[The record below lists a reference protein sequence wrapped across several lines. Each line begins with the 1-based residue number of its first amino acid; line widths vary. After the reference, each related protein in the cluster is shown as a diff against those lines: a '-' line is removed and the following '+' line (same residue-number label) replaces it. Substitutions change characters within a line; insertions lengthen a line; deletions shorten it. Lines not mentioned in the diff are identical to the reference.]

1 MTKKTAPYGSW
12 RSPITADLIVAGT
25 VGVSQ
30 VALDG
35 DHVYWVEGRPAEKG
49 RNVIVRRTS
58 EGEVE
63 DVTPTGHNART
74 RVHEYGGASYVVA
87 DGTVFY
93 SNFGDQRLYS
103 QRAGEEPKPLTPDGI
118 DLRYA
123 DAVVD
128 GPGRRLITVREDH
141 SDLGRTGEAVN
152 EIVCVSIDPEL
163 GAPEEVLV
171 TGSDF
176 YSNPRLSPDGKRMC
190 WLQWNHPN
198 MPWDGCELWV
208 AQVSDAGLTH
218 AKRVAGGIEESIF
231 QPEFS
236 PDGEVHY
243 VSDASG
249 WWNIYRL
256 PGSGDRDGEE
266 GAAEPLCPME
276 AELATPAWVFGM
288 RTYGF
293 SSAETIVCAYAERG
307 SWTLA
312 SLDTRSGALT
322 PFDLP
327 YTDFSSVRVGDGQAV
342 FRAGSPTKGAEIVRL
357 DLASGET
364 RVVSRPSPIDID
376 EANLSVPEAV
386 EFPTEDSHTA
396 HAFFYA
402 PKNSAFS
409 GSPDEKPPLLVKIHG
424 GPTGATNS
432 TLSLGIQYWT
442 SRGFAVADVNY
453 GGSTGYGTEYRRRLN
468 DKWGIVDVDD
478 CVNVARYLADRGDI
492 DGDRLAIDGGSSG
505 GFTTLAVLAFR
516 DTFHVGASY
525 YGVTDLEA
533 LARDT
538 HKFESR
544 YLDGLIA
551 PYPEQ
556 AEVWRERSPIHN
568 VDKLDRPVILF
579 QGMEDKIVPP
589 SQAETMVAAV
599 REKGLPVAYITYEG
613 EQHGFRQ
620 AANIKRTLEGELY
633 FYSRILGF
641 DLAEQIEPVQI
652 DNL

>member
-1 MTKKTAPYGSW
+1 MTQQTAPYGSW
-12 RSPITADLIVAGT
+12 PSPITADLIVAGT
-25 VGVSQ
+25 VSVSQ
-30 VALDG
+30 VALDS
-35 DHVYWVEGRPAEKG
+35 DYIYWVEGRPAEKG
-49 RNVIVRRTS
+49 RNVVVRR
-58 EGEVE
+58 GPDGAVE
-63 DVTPTGHNART
+63 DVTPDPHNART
-74 RVHEYGGASYVVA
+74 RVHEYGGGSYVVA
-87 DGTVFY
+87 GGTVFY
-93 SNFGDQRLYS
+93 SNFVDQRAYS
-103 QRAGEEPKPLTPDGI
+103 QRPGDPPKPLTPDEI
-118 DLRYA
+118 DLRYT

-128 GPGRRLITVREDH
+128 VQGRRLITVREDH
-141 SDLGRTGEAVN
+141 SDLTRTGEAVN
-152 EIVCVSIDPEL
+152 EIVCVSTDPEM
-163 GAPEEVLV
+163 GAPGEVLV
-171 TGSDF
+171 TGADF
-176 YSNPRLSPDGKRMC
+176 YSNPRLSQDGLRMC

-208 AQVSDAGLTH
+208 AQVGDSGLTH
-218 AKRVAGGIEESIF
+218 AKKVAGGLDESIF
-231 QPEFS
+231 QPEWS
-236 PDGEVHY
+236 PNGVLHF

-249 WWNIYRL
+249 WWNLYRL
-256 PGSGDRDGEE
+256 PGSGDE
-266 GAAEPLCPME
+266 GAGLAEPLCPME
-276 AELATPAWVFGM
+276 AEFATPAWVFGM

-293 SSAETIVCAYAERG
+293 SSDETIVCAYAERG

-312 SLDTRSGALT
+312 SLNTTSGQLS

-327 YTDFSSVRVGDGQAV
+327 YTDFSSVRVGDGLAV
-342 FRAGSPTKGAEIVRL
+342 FRAGSPTRGAEIVQL
-357 DLASGET
+357 DLATGET
-364 RVVSRPSPIDID
+364 KVVSRPSPIDIN
-376 EANLSVPEAV
+376 EATLSVPEAV
-386 EFPTEDSHTA
+386 EFPTEDGHTA
-396 HAFFYA
+396 HAFYYA
-402 PKNSAFS
+402 PTNAAFT
-409 GSPDEKPPLLVKIHG
+409 GTRDEKPPLLVKIHG

-453 GGSTGYGTEYRRRLN
+453 GGSTGYGTAYRRRLN

-478 CVNVARYLADRGDI
+478 CVNVARYLAERGDV
-492 DGDRLAIDGGSSG
+492 DSDRLAIDGGSSG
-505 GFTTLAVLAFR
+505 GFTALAVLTFR
-516 DTFHVGASY
+516 DVFHVGTSY

-589 SQAETMVAAV
+589 NQAETMVAAV

-613 EQHGFRQ
+613 EQHGFRK

-641 DLAEQIEPVQI
+641 ELAEDIEPVPI

>member
-1 MTKKTAPYGSW
+1 MTQQTAPYGSW
-12 RSPITADLIVAGT
+12 LSPITADLIVAGT
-25 VGVSQ
+25 VSVSQ
-30 VALDG
+30 IALDG

-49 RNVIVRRTS
+49 RNVIVRRGPNGT
-58 EGEVE
+58 VE
-63 DVTPTGHNART
+63 DVTPAGHNART
-74 RVHEYGGASYVVA
+74 RVHEYGGASYVVSE
-87 DGTVFY
+87 GTVYY
-93 SNFGDQRLYS
+93 SNFDDQRLYS
-103 QRAGEEPKPLTPDGI
+103 QRPSDPPKPLTPDGI
-118 DLRYA
+118 DLRYS
-123 DAVVD
+123 DAAVD
-128 GPGRRLITVREDH
+128 AQGRRLIAVREDH
-141 SDLGRTGEAVN
+141 SDLARTGEAVN

-163 GAPEEVLV
+163 GTPEEVLV

-176 YSNPRLSPDGKRMC
+176 YSNPRLSPDGSHMC

-208 AQVSDAGLTH
+208 AEFGDVGLTH
-218 AKRVAGGIEESIF
+218 ATKVAGGVDESIF
-231 QPEFS
+231 QPEWS
-236 PDGEVHY
+236 PDGVLHF
-243 VSDASG
+243 VSDRSG
-249 WWNIYRL
+249 WCNLYRL
-256 PGSGDRDGEE
+256 SENGERT
-266 GAAEPLCPME
+266 EPLWPIE
-276 AELATPAWVFGM
+276 AEFATPAWVFGM

-293 SSAETIVCAYAERG
+293 ASADRIVCTYGERG
-307 SWTLA
+307 SWTLG
-312 SLDTRSGALT
+312 SLDTASGKLT

-327 YTDFSSVRVGDGQAV
+327 YTDFSSIKVDGDVAV
-342 FRAGSPTKGAEIVRL
+342 FRAGSPTRGAEIVQL
-357 DLASGET
+357 DIVTGET
-364 RVVSRPSPIDID
+364 TVVSRPSSIDIA

-386 EFPTEDSHTA
+386 EFPTEEGHTA
-396 HAFFYA
+396 HAFYYA
-402 PKNSAFS
+402 PTNAEFHGPS
-409 GSPDEKPPLLVKIHG
+409 DEKPPLLVKIHG
-424 GPTGATNS
+424 GPTGATSS

-453 GGSTGYGTEYRRRLN
+453 GGSTGYGTAYRRRLN

-478 CVNVARYLADRGDI
+478 CVNVARYLADRLAI

-505 GFTTLAVLAFR
+505 GFTALAVLTFR
-516 DTFHVGASY
+516 DVFHVGTSY

-556 AEVWRERSPIHN
+556 AEVWRERSPIYN

-589 SQAETMVAAV
+589 NQAETMVAAV
-599 REKGLPVAYITYEG
+599 REKGLPVAYVAYEG

-641 DLAEQIEPVQI
+641 DLAEDIEPVPI

>member
-1 MTKKTAPYGSW
+1 MTKETAPYGSW
-12 RSPITADLIVAGT
+12 PSPITADLIVAGT
-25 VGVSQ
+25 VSVSQ

-49 RNVIVRRTS
+49 CNVVVRR
-58 EGEVE
+58 GPDGAIE
-63 DVTPTGHNART
+63 DVTPADHNVRT
-74 RVHEYGGASYVVA
+74 RVHEYGGASYVVSE
-87 DGTVFY
+87 GTVYY
-93 SNFGDQRLYS
+93 SNFGDQRLYA
-103 QRAGEEPKPLTPDGI
+103 QRPGEDSKPLTPDGI

-128 GPGRRLITVREDH
+128 MPGRRLIAVREDH
-141 SDLGRTGEAVN
+141 SDLARTGEAVN
-152 EIVCVSIDPEL
+152 EIVCVSTDPEM

-171 TGSDF
+171 TGADF
-176 YSNPRLSPDGKRMC
+176 YSNPRLSPDGSRMS

-208 AQVSDAGLTH
+208 AQVGDAGLTH
-218 AKRVAGGIEESIF
+218 AKKVAGGVDESIF
-231 QPEFS
+231 QPEWS
-236 PDGEVHY
+236 PDGVLHF
-243 VSDASG
+243 VSDKSG
-249 WWNIYRL
+249 WWNLYRL
-256 PGSGDRDGEE
+256 YDAGLTG
-266 GAAEPLCPME
+266 PLFPIE
-276 AELATPAWVFGM
+276 AEFATPAWVFGM

-293 SSAETIVCAYAERG
+293 SSAETIVCTYAERG
-307 SWTLA
+307 SWTLT
-312 SLDTRSGALT
+312 SLNTTSGELT

-327 YTDFSSVRVGDGQAV
+327 YTDFSSVRVGDGLAV
-342 FRAGSPTKGAEIVRL
+342 FRAGSPTRGAEIVQL
-357 DLASGET
+357 DLPSGEAT
-364 RVVSRPSPIDID
+364 VVSRPSSIDVD
-376 EANLSVPEAV
+376 VANLSVPEAV
-386 EFPTEDSHTA
+386 EFPTEDGHSA
-396 HAFFYA
+396 HAFYYA
-402 PKNSAFS
+402 PTNAEFTST
-409 GSPDEKPPLLVKIHG
+409 GDEKPPLLVKIHG
-424 GPTGATNS
+424 GPTGATSS

-453 GGSTGYGTEYRRRLN
+453 GGSTGYGTAYRRRLN

-478 CVNVARYLADRGDI
+478 CVNVARFLADRGDV

-505 GFTTLAVLAFR
+505 GFTALAVLTFR
-516 DTFHVGASY
+516 DVFHVGTSY

-556 AEVWRERSPIHN
+556 AEVWRERSPIYN

-589 SQAETMVAAV
+589 NQAETMVAAV
-599 REKGLPVAYITYEG
+599 REKGLPVAYVAYEG

-641 DLAEQIEPVQI
+641 ELAEHIEPVPI
-652 DNL
+652 ENL

>member
-12 RSPITADLIVAGT
+12 RSTITADLIVAGT
-25 VGVSQ
+25 ISVSQ
-30 VALDG
+30 VAVDE

-49 RNVIVRRTS
+49 RNVVVRRAPD
-58 EGEVE
+58 GEVE
-63 DVTPTGHNART
+63 DVTPLGHDART

-93 SNFGDQRLYS
+93 SNFGDQRIYS
-103 QRAGEEPKPLTPDGI
+103 LRPGEQPKPLTPDGI

-128 GPGRRLITVREDH
+128 VPGRRLMSVREDH
-141 SDLGRTGEAVN
+141 SDLDRTGEAVN
-152 EIVCVSIDPEL
+152 EIVCASIDPEL

-176 YSNPRLSPDGKRMC
+176 YSNPRLSPDGTRMC

-208 AQVSDAGLTH
+208 AKLSDAGLTH
-218 AKRVAGGIEESIF
+218 AEKVAGGIDESIF

-236 PDGEVHY
+236 PDGVLHF

-256 PGSGDRDGEE
+256 SEAGG
-266 GAAEPLCPME
+266 AEPLCPMD
-276 AELATPAWVFGM
+276 AEFATPAWVFGM

-293 SSAETIVCAYAERG
+293 ASAETIICTYAEHG

-312 SLDTRSGALT
+312 SLDKGSGELT

-342 FRAGSPTKGAEIVRL
+342 IRAGSPTRGAEIVRL
-357 DLASGET
+357 NLASGEAAPI
-364 RVVSRPSPIDID
+364 SRPSSIEIDQ
-376 EANLSVPEAV
+376 ANLSVPESI
-386 EFPTEDSHTA
+386 EFPTEGAHTA

-402 PKNSAFS
+402 PTNAGFA
-409 GSPDEKPPLLVKIHG
+409 GPPDEKPPLLVKIHG
-424 GPTGATNS
+424 GPTGATSS
-432 TLSLGIQYWT
+432 TLSPGIQYWT

-453 GGSTGYGTEYRRRLN
+453 GGSTGYGTAYRRRLN

-478 CVNVARYLADRGDI
+478 CVNVARYLADRGDV
-492 DGDRLAIDGGSSG
+492 DGGRLAIDGGSAG
-505 GFTTLAVLAFR
+505 GFTALAVLAFR
-516 DTFHVGASY
+516 DAFHVGASY

-633 FYSRILGF
+633 FYSRVLGF
-641 DLAEQIEPVQI
+641 DLAEEIDPVQI